1 VFFLESSALV
11 KLFVAE
17 KGSDRMIHL
26 AETSEDA
33 MKLASSLAQIEVRS
47 AIRRRQRGGDITES
61 DAADALR
68 QLELEWRRLIEHPL
82 TSSVVSHA
90 LAIVDRQFLRSLD
103 AVQLA
108 TAIAAQASL
117 PPGRQITFVCVDE
130 RLLKAAQAEGLKTLN
145 PELG

>member
-1 VFFLESSALV
+1 MV

-33 MKLASSLAQIEVRS
+33 MKSASSLAQIEVRS
-47 AIRRRQRGGDITES
+47 AIRRRQRGGDIS
-61 DAADALR
+61 QIDADSALA

-82 TSSVVSHA
+82 TSAVTSHS
-90 LAIVDRQFLRSLD
+90 LAIVDRHFLRSLD
-103 AVQLA
+103 AIQLA
-108 TAIAAQASL
+108 TAVAAQATMR
-117 PPGRQITFVCVDE
+117 GQQVTFVCADE
-130 RLLKAAQAEGLKTLN
+130 RLLKSAHLEGLNTFN